1 MPFLEAKQLSI
12 GYDKPLVTGIDF
24 SCDRGELIAL
34 VGRNGEGKTTLFKS
48 LAGLLP
54 VHAGKVIL
62 ADKPLDQWSIRERA
76 RQLALVFTERHS
88 LGGFDV
94 RSYVALGR
102 HPYRKA
108 FSKLDQHDNQIID
121 QSIEATGLTHL
132 QDRSLDRLSDGERQ
146 RAALARAL
154 AQETPIIM
162 LDEPTAFLD
171 YPGKIEV
178 LNYLKKLS
186 KEHQKLII
194 FSTHELPLVA
204 SCVDALLYI
213 SNGQAERISGDE
225 KEIERVLEERFGG
238 LRVSK

>member
-12 GYDKPLVTGIDF
+12 GYDVPLVTNIDF
-24 SCDRGELIAL
+24 SCEQGELIAL

-54 VHAGKVIL
+54 IHAGEVVLAGKNL
-62 ADKPLDQWSIRERA
+62 ADWSIRDRA
-76 RQLALVFTERHS
+76 KKLALVFTERHS

-108 FSKLDQHDNQIID
+108 FARLDKRDEEVID
-121 QSIEATGLTHL
+121 RSIEATGLQNL
-132 QDRSLDRLSDGERQ
+132 QNRSLDRLSDGERQ

-154 AQETPIIM
+154 AQDTPIIM

-178 LNYLKKLS
+178 LNYLKTLS
-186 KEHQKLII
+186 KEHQKLIL

-204 SCVDALLYI
+204 GCADGLIYIGGGEVEKVD
-213 SNGQAERISGDE
+213 GVKG
-225 KEIERVLEERFGG
+225 EIGRFLGERFGVG
-238 LRVSK
+238 IG

>member
-12 GYDKPLVTGIDF
+12 GYDVPLATNIDF
-24 SCDRGELIAL
+24 SCEQGELIAL

-54 VHAGKVIL
+54 THSGEIILAGKNIQ
-62 ADKPLDQWSIRERA
+62 DWSIRERA
-76 RQLALVFTERHS
+76 KQLALVFTERHS

-108 FSKLDQHDNQIID
+108 FSKLDKHDEEVID
-121 QSIEATGLTHL
+121 QSIEATGLQNL
-132 QDRSLDRLSDGERQ
+132 QNRSLDRLSDGERQ

-178 LNYLKKLS
+178 LSYLKTLS
-186 KEHQKLII
+186 KKHQKLIL
-194 FSTHELPLVA
+194 FSTHELPLVPNY
-204 SCVDALLYI
+204 SDGLIFIGEGKVERTIGGEEEVGKLLC
-213 SNGQAERISGDE
+213 
-225 KEIERVLEERFGG
+225 ERFG
-238 LRVSK
+238 V